1 MPLDYAL
8 SLLFQCTNNSF
19 QSLDGRPVVLRTQL
33 SQSGHSLS
41 SLHALALRE
50 FHLLWKFNGAE
61 LVLIGFKK
69 NRENILCGFPLGV
82 GLGFRIIDV
91 LGGGVYP
98 F

>member
-1 MPLDYAL
+1 MVRFNGSVVSGTVLGRVEEFEPRQLPTTRGIYIELARFHFVPLDYAL

-50 FHLLWKFNGAE
+50 FHLL
-61 LVLIGFKK
+61 
-69 NRENILCGFPLGV
+69 
-82 GLGFRIIDV
+82 
-91 LGGGVYP
+91 
-98 F
+98 